1 MAGPAFIMLIAT
13 VVGGGCNFLYQLFM
27 LNNIENLAELNAL
40 LAILYIVT
48 VPALAVQNV
57 LIRYV
62 AKFNALG
69 RDDVISWLIRRL
81 LVFSFVAGVVLAI
94 FLFIFLSIP
103 QVHTILN
110 LTETAPILI
119 LSVTVLVG
127 LLGPVGMGPLQGLQ
141 QFTYF
146 GLQSVG
152 TYVLK
157 LVLGIVLVLL
167 GFGLAGALGG
177 VLIGMA
183 FGTGFSLFVVRKY
196 LLTPGKAVES
206 KEIWW
211 FTLPVMVGVLCYT
224 VLSNVDVILAQTL
237 LPSGP
242 PTNAA
247 NNYAAAS
254 SLAKIVL
261 FLPSAVSA
269 VMFPKMS
276 KAHAER
282 GKTNRLLNTAFGMAF
297 ALSGLIIAVYLLFPY
312 QVLSILSPGLSQYHT
327 QIAPLLQGLSI
338 AMMFLGL
345 SNLFMLYGLA
355 TDGHAYIVIMGLSIL
370 VLGTLVGG
378 VMLTGTIFTP
388 GILTI
393 IMIATGLFSVVLSG
407 IYLIIVEREWRPQTT
422 RRRTN

>member
-27 LNNIENLAELNAL
+27 ANNISNLAELNAL
-40 LAILYIVT
+40 LAIQYIVT
-48 VPALAVQNV
+48 VPALAIQNV

-62 AKFNALG
+62 AKFKALG
-69 RDDVISWLIRRL
+69 RDDAISWLIRRL
-81 LVFSFVAGVVLAI
+81 LVLSLVAGVVLSI
-94 FLFIFLSIP
+94 FLFIFLNIP
-103 QVHTILN
+103 QVNTTLK

-119 LSVTVLVG
+119 LSATVLIG
-127 LLGPVGMGPLQGLQ
+127 LIGPVGMGPLQGLQ
-141 QFTYF
+141 QFTFF

-152 TYVLK
+152 TFVLK
-157 LVLGIVLVLL
+157 LIIGIVLVLM

-177 VLIGMA
+177 VLIGMT
-183 FGTGFSLFVVRKY
+183 FGTGFSIFVIRKY

-211 FTLPVMVGVLCYT
+211 FTVPVLVGVLCYT

-242 PTNAA
+242 SNDA

-269 VMFPKMS
+269 VMFPKVS

-282 GKTNRLLNTAFGMAF
+282 GKTNRLLNTAFFMAF
-297 ALSGLIIAVYLLFPY
+297 ALSGLIIAGYLLFPSL
-312 QVLSILSPGLSQYHT
+312 VLSILLPGMSQYHA
-327 QIAPLLQGLSI
+327 QIAPILQGLSI

-378 VMLTGTIFTP
+378 VVLLGIVFTP
-388 GILTI
+388 EILTI
-393 IMIATGLFSVVLSG
+393 IMIATGLFNVVLSG
-407 IYLIIVEREWRPQTT
+407 IYLIIVEREWRPRNA
-422 RRRTN
+422 RRRAN